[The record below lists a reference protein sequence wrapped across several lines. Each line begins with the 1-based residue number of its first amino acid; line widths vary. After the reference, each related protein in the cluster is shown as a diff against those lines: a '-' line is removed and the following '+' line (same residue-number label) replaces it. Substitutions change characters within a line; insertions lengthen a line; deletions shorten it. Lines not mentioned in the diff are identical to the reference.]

1 MVSRDG
7 DITITSDGATILNK
21 MQVEHHVA
29 KLMVELS
36 ESQSATAR
44 RVWSCWL
51 ARCCQWSKPSTP
63 LVHAKTDKGVG
74 WLGRVAQPV
83 CSDDRSREYV
93 FQLHYSQR

>member
-36 ESQSATAR
+36 ESQDDEIGVGTTGVVVLAGSLLEQAERSFGACQKR
-44 RVWSCWL
+44 RVAGSCCT
-51 ARCCQWSKPSTP
+51 AGIQ
-63 LVHAKTDKGVG
+63 
-74 WLGRVAQPV
+74 
-83 CSDDRSREYV
+83 
-93 FQLHYSQR
+93 